1 VGLDR
6 YRVLGN
12 CSPEGR
18 KVRITDLQ
26 DGRELRHGQPGRR
39 SWNPFLLKI
48 HVITT
53 ESYMTGT
60 VIHEVA

>member
-1 VGLDR
+1 MATDSG
-6 YRVLGN
+6 GT
-12 CSPEGR
+12 

-48 HVITT
+48 HAITA
-53 ESYMTGT
+53 ESCMTGS
-60 VIHEVA
+60 VIHAVA